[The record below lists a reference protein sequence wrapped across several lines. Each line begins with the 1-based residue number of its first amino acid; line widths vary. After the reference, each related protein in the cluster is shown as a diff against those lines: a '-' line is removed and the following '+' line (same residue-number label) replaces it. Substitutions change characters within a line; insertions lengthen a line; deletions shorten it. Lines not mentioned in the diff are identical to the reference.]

1 VVYPL
6 VFFTCKISIN
16 FISGNYISGK
26 KLVEIKTIV
35 VYLLVFLL
43 IKLSLIL
50 PVAIASAE
58 RILSMM
64 KLFKKQLYNQIGNDW
79 LNDCEL

>member
-1 VVYPL
+1 MVYPL

-26 KLVEIKTIV
+26 KLVEIKIIV
-35 VYLLVFLL
+35 VYLLVFSL

-50 PVAIASAE
+50 LVAIASAE

-64 KLFKKQLYNQIGNDW
+64 KLFKNQLYNQIVNDW